1 MMPEISASKVAGFI
15 GLHKF
20 QNTNEM
26 YYELLRK
33 SKEGLLKIQKIEEDY
48 HRRSFNSVLN
58 EVLKDQ
64 PIQDCISS
72 AIKELQSTTEVSR
85 VLSEVEAQAA
95 LILDL
100 RRDNFTP
107 QLRNQLACEI
117 RGRVTKRRGIENE
130 EKILNDY
137 ETAREVKVQD
147 RNTKILRKD
156 YGIFKLVGKID
167 GFVASENRIVDSKE
181 RTRFWP
187 NVPLYDEIQLRCY
200 MDMTGATESEL
211 IERFPD
217 GQTRHTKFLNDPEK
231 WRSIQTAIERG
242 VEILNNALD
251 NPEELKRI
259 VFANTICTQAN
270 GSKNPRITAPRV
282 DKQEATIDL

>member
-1 MMPEISASKVAGFI
+1 MIPEISASKVAGFI

-20 QNTNEM
+20 QNANEIQ
-26 YYELLRK
+26 YELIRK
-33 SKEGLLKIQKIEEDY
+33 DKDGLAKIQKIEEDN

-64 PIQDCISS
+64 PILDCISS
-72 AIKELQSTTEVSR
+72 AAKELQTTTDVSR
-85 VLSEVEAQAA
+85 VLSEVEAQAS

-117 RGRVTKRRGIENE
+117 RGKVTKRRGIDNE
-130 EKILNDY
+130 EKILNEY

-147 RNTKILRKD
+147 RNTKMLRKD
-156 YGIFKLVGKID
+156 YGMFKLIGKID

-211 IERFPD
+211 VERFPD

-242 VEILNNALD
+242 VETINNALND
-251 NPEELKRI
+251 EEQLKRI
-259 VFANTICTQAN
+259 VYANTICTQAN
-270 GSKNPRITAPRV
+270 GSKNPRVSAPRV
-282 DKQEATIDL
+282 GKQETTIDL

>member
-85 VLSEVEAQAA
+85 VLSEVEAQAS

-167 GFVASENRIVDSKE
+167 GFVVSENRIVDSKE

-231 WRSIQTAIERG
+231 WSSIQTAIERG

-270 GSKNPRITAPRV
+270 GGKNTRITAPRV
-282 DKQEATIDL
+282 DKQEAVIDL

>member
-20 QNTNEM
+20 QNANEIQ
-26 YYELLRK
+26 YELLRK

-64 PIQDCISS
+64 PVMDCISS
-72 AIKELQSTTEVSR
+72 AVKELQSTTDVSR

-117 RGRVTKRRGIENE
+117 RGRVTKRRGIDNE

-211 IERFPD
+211 VERFPD

-231 WRSIQTAIERG
+231 WSSIQTAIERG

-282 DKQEATIDL
+282 EKQEATIDL

>member
-1 MMPEISASKVAGFI
+1 MIPEISASKVAGFI

-20 QNTNEM
+20 QNANEIQ
-26 YYELLRK
+26 YELIRK
-33 SKEGLLKIQKIEEDY
+33 DKEGLAKIQKIEEDY

-58 EVLKDQ
+58 EVLKEQ
-64 PIQDCISS
+64 PIMDCISS
-72 AIKELQSTTEVSR
+72 AVKELQTTTNISH
-85 VLSEVEAQAA
+85 VLSEVEAQASV
-95 LILDL
+95 ILDL
-100 RRDNFTP
+100 RRDNFTT
-107 QLRNQLACEI
+107 QVRNQLAAEI
-117 RGRVTKRRGIENE
+117 RGRVTKRRGIDNE

-147 RNTKILRKD
+147 RNTKMLRKD
-156 YGIFKLVGKID
+156 YGSFKLIGKID

-211 IERFPD
+211 VERFPD

-231 WRSIQTAIERG
+231 WNSIQTAIERG
-242 VEILNNALD
+242 VETMNNALN
-251 NPEELKRI
+251 NPDDLKRI
-259 VFANTICTQAN
+259 VYANTICMQAN
-270 GSKNPRITAPRV
+270 GNKNNRITASRV
-282 DKQEATIDL
+282 GKQETVLEL